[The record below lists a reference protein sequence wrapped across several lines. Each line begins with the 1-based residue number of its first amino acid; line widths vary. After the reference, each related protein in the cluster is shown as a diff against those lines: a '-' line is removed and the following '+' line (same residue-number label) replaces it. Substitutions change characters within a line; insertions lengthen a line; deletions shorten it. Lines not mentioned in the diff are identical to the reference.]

1 MIGVIAGMAFGA
13 VSAIFFLWPPVADVY
28 RRLTYSWW
36 PYRIPEL
43 VDLIDMRHKGWVTE
57 EEYYRYAKQLGLN
70 EIWADKAWQA
80 SHTLLDVR
88 DLVTAQWRGFIEE
101 SDVDRELS
109 RRGYTPERINVL
121 KKVAM
126 FFPSPPDLIRF
137 AVREVYTPEIA
148 ERFGLFQDL
157 PERFLEEATKAGL
170 PEEQARNFWAAH
182 WELPGAMQGY
192 EMLHRLS
199 PELIQAKSE
208 DLRRLGIDP
217 DRVQTTID
225 DLRTLLRA
233 LDVMPYWRDRLIA
246 ISYSPL
252 TRVDVRRMY
261 RIGVLTEE
269 EVYHAYLELGYSPEN
284 ARRMTEFTKRY
295 ESQEDVGLTRGMI
308 IKAFKLD
315 IINPEELKMW
325 LSRLGYAPDIV
336 DFWAEIAIYEKE
348 QGDLEEKI
356 DDLVEQYRL
365 GELTLDELRVK
376 LDALGIEASYAHRII
391 TKELAKRTKKLKLP
405 TRGDLTD
412 WLRLGIIEERQFV
425 DRMGRLGYKEDDIVN
440 YLTEIALQTDT
451 SERKYLPIKTYQR
464 WLGAHLISAETFS
477 RIGRELGFSEDDI
490 ARLVSEVAPT
500 LLPIKTYQE
509 WLLKG
514 EITEE
519 FFRTVAREL
528 GIPQPDIDEMV
539 RLYTPS

>member
-1 MIGVIAGMAFGA
+1 MLGVIAGMAFGA
-13 VSAIFFLWPPVADVY
+13 ISALFFLWPPVADVY

-88 DLVTAQWRGFIEE
+88 DLITAQWRGFIEE
-101 SDVDRELS
+101 SDVDKELS

-157 PERFLEEATKAGL
+157 PERFLEEASKAGL

-199 PELIQAKSE
+199 PELVQAKRE
-208 DLRRLGIDP
+208 DLQRLNIDP
-217 DRVQTTID
+217 DRVLTTID
-225 DLRTLLRA
+225 D
-233 LDVMPYWRDRLIA
+233 
-246 ISYSPL
+246 
-252 TRVDVRRMY
+252 
-261 RIGVLTEE
+261 
-269 EVYHAYLELGYSPEN
+269 
-284 ARRMTEFTKRY
+284 
-295 ESQEDVGLTRGMI
+295 
-308 IKAFKLD
+308 
-315 IINPEELKMW
+315 
-325 LSRLGYAPDIV
+325 LGYAPDIV

-348 QGDLEEKI
+348 QEDLEEKI
-356 DDLVEQYRL
+356 DDLVEQYRI
-365 GELTLDELRVK
+365 GELTLEELRVK

-391 TKELAKRTKKLKLP
+391 SKELAKRTKKLKLP
-405 TRGDLTD
+405 TRSDLTD
-412 WLRLGIIEERQFV
+412 WLKLGIIEERQFV
-425 DRMGRLGYKEDDIVN
+425 DRMIRLGYKEDDIIN
-440 YLTEIALQTDT
+440 YLTEIALQIDT

-464 WLGAHLISAETFS
+464 WLGEHLISMDTFS
-477 RIGRELGFSEDDI
+477 RIGRELGYSEDDI

-528 GIPQPDIDEMV
+528 GIPQPEIDEMV
-539 RLYTPS
+539 RLYTPPWKLI